1 VRKKAVYYKVTWVGP
16 YWRIVECVSLGIIT
30 VQHGHKI
37 RTAPGWYGG
46 TLTAD
51 GVIDKRRIED
61 ARKYPTHEAW
71 FRSREAARAEIRDQI
86 KWIRELEKDFRR
98 IP

>member
-1 VRKKAVYYKVTWVGP
+1 VKKKAVHYKITPVGP
-16 YWRIVECVSLGIIT
+16 YWRIVECVYLGTIT

-46 TLTAD
+46 TLRAD

-61 ARKYPTHEAW
+61 VRKYPTHEAW
-71 FRSREAARAEIRDQI
+71 FRSKKAARSEIGDQV
-86 KWIRELEKDFRR
+86 KKANR
-98 IP
+98 